1 MDKNDMIL
9 VSVDDHIIEPPDM
22 FVNHLPKKYV
32 DDAPRLVHMENGAD
46 MWKFRDRIIPNVALN
61 AVAGRPKEEYGLE
74 PEGLDEIRP
83 GCYDVH
89 ERVKDMNAGGVLAQ
103 MNFPSFP
110 ASPLV
115 CSRPRTPNS
124 RSHSSRPTTTG
135 TSKSGVVHTP
145 ADSSRWAYR

>member
-74 PEGLDEIRP
+74 PEGSTRSDRA
-83 GCYDVH
+83 VTTST
-89 ERVKDMNAGGVLAQ
+89 NA
-103 MNFPSFP
+103 
-110 ASPLV
+110 
-115 CSRPRTPNS
+115 
-124 RSHSSRPTTTG
+124 
-135 TSKSGVVHTP
+135 SKI
-145 ADSSRWAYR
+145 